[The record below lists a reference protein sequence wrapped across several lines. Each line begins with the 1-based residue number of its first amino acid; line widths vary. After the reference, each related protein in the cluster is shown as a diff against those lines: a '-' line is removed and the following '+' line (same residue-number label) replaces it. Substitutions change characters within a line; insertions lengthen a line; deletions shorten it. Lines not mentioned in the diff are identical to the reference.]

1 MTPLQCKGCVHLSIV
16 SMLVKIDKNV
26 HISFYL
32 CDRNKRKNGK
42 PTKIQ
47 RIRDCSHYKKSY
59 LYAVKQETT

>member
-1 MTPLQCKGCVHLSIV
+1 MKPFQCRGCAYLSAV
-16 SMLVKIDKNV
+16 SLNVKVDNYISV
-26 HISFYL
+26 SFYL

-59 LYAVKQETT
+59 LYGVKQ